1 MSIRSFEI
9 EREDSGAS
17 SRVIKQLEEVHM
29 TDRSWISSSVLTV
42 VMASVL
48 LAPTFLAAQAPSA
61 TPATSPA
68 KTKTWTGSRTPDGQP
83 DLQGYWTSL
92 SFTPMERPAKYG
104 GREFLTDEEMAQ
116 VFKAGV
122 QHAYEFTYA
131 NSAETP
137 VYDSTVYALGAWQN
151 GVTPNRRTS
160 LVVDPPDGRIPPLT
174 PEGQKITAA
183 MKRIPTANENLEL
196 EGPVRADGPEDL
208 TLGVRCLSFGG
219 PPILPAA
226 YNSDVHIVQGA
237 GYVMIEYEWNSEVRI
252 IPLDGRPPLSKNIHR
267 WHGDSRGHW
276 EGNTLV
282 VETTNFRPGATFQNA
297 NPTTLKITERF
308 TRLDARTIDYKFTI
322 DDPATWTKPWSAI
335 VPLSHIDGPMFE
347 YACGEGNNGIVNIL
361 AGARAVEKGAARGPQ
376 KNSN

>member
-1 MSIRSFEI
+1 
-9 EREDSGAS
+9 
-17 SRVIKQLEEVHM
+17 
-29 TDRSWISSSVLTV
+29 
-42 VMASVL
+42 
-48 LAPTFLAAQAPSA
+48 
-61 TPATSPA
+61 
-68 KTKTWTGSRTPDGQP
+68 
-83 DLQGYWTSL
+83 
-92 SFTPMERPAKYG
+92 
-104 GREFLTDEEMAQ
+104 
-116 VFKAGV
+116 V

-151 GVTPNRRTS
+151 GVQPNRRTS

-174 PEGQKITAA
+174 PEGEKSRAE
-183 MKRIPTANENLEL
+183 MKKIPTANENIETQ
-196 EGPVRADGPEDL
+196 GPVQADDPNDL

-237 GYVMIEYEWNSEVRI
+237 GYVMIEYEWNSEVRL
-252 IPLDGRPPLSKNIHR
+252 IPLDGRPPLSQNMHR

-297 NPTTLKITERF
+297 DPNTLKITERF
-308 TRLDARTIDYKFTI
+308 TRIDARTIEYKFTI

-335 VPLSHIDGPMFE
+335 VPLSHADGPMFE
-347 YACGEGNNGIVNIL
+347 YACAEGNNGIVNIL
-361 AGARAVEKGAARGPQ
+361 AGARATERAAAKDQP
-376 KNSN
+376 KASN

>member
-1 MSIRSFEI
+1 MTNRFWT
-9 EREDSGAS
+9 S
-17 SRVIKQLEEVHM
+17 S
-29 TDRSWISSSVLTV
+29 TV
-42 VMASVL
+42 VTALIAGVL
-48 LAPTFLAAQAPSA
+48 MTATFVLAQAPQDKHA
-61 TPATSPA
+61 TPAA
-68 KTKTWTGSRTPDGQP
+68 KSSAGRTGAETWTTPRTPDGQP

-104 GREFLTDEEMAQ
+104 NREFLTDEEMAE

-122 QHAYEFTYA
+122 QHSYEFTYA

-174 PEGQKITAA
+174 TEGQKKRAA
-183 MKRIPTANENLEL
+183 MKPIPTANEALEA
-196 EGPVRADGPEDL
+196 GGSVRADGPEDL

-226 YNSDVHIVQGA
+226 YNSDVHIIQSA
-237 GYVMIEYEWNSEVRI
+237 SYVMIEYEWNSEVRI
-252 IPLDGRPPLSKNIHR
+252 IPLDTRPRLSENMHR

-297 NPTTLKITERF
+297 NPKALKITERF
-308 TRLDARTIDYKFTI
+308 TRIDARTIEYKFTV
-322 DDPATWTKPWSAI
+322 DDPTTWTKPWSAI

-361 AGARAVEKGAARGPQ
+361 AGARAAEKTAITKGPQ

>member
-1 MSIRSFEI
+1 
-9 EREDSGAS
+9 
-17 SRVIKQLEEVHM
+17 M
-29 TDRSWISSSVLTV
+29 TNRFWVSATVLTAL
-42 VMASVL
+42 MAIAL
-48 LAPTFLAAQAPSA
+48 LSPPFLAAQARPSTSA
-61 TPATSPA
+61 TPAA
-68 KTKTWTGSRTPDGQP
+68 GAKTWTASRTPDGQP

-92 SFTPMERPAKYG
+92 SFTPMERPAKYA
-104 GREFLTDEEMAQ
+104 GREFLTDEEAAE

-160 LVVDPPDGRIPPLT
+160 LVVDPPDGKIPPLA
-174 PEGQKITAA
+174 PEAQKARAA
-183 MKRIPTANENLEL
+183 MKKIPTANENLEVQ
-196 EGPVRADGPEDL
+196 GPVQADGPEDL

-226 YNSDVHIVQGA
+226 YNSNVHIVQGA
-237 GYVMIEYEWNSEVRI
+237 GYVMIEYEWNSEIRT
-252 IPLDGRPPLSKNIHR
+252 IPLDGRPQLSHNIHR

-276 EGNTLV
+276 EGNALV

-297 NPTTLKITERF
+297 NPKTLKITERF
-308 TRLDARTIDYKFTI
+308 TRLDARTIEYKFTI

-361 AGARAVEKGAARGPQ
+361 AGARASERAAVGGLQ
-376 KNSN
+376 KDSN

>member
-1 MSIRSFEI
+1 MKNRL
-9 EREDSGAS
+9 G
-17 SRVIKQLEEVHM
+17 V
-29 TDRSWISSSVLTV
+29 SSSALAR
-42 VMASVL
+42 VMAGVL
-48 LAPTFLAAQAPSA
+48 LAPAFLGAQAP
-61 TPATSPA
+61 PATTSTTA
-68 KTKTWTGSRTPDGQP
+68 IKTKAWTAPRTPDGQP

-104 GREFLTDEEMAQ
+104 EKEFLTDEEAAQ

-160 LVVDPPDGRIPPLT
+160 LVVDPPDGKIPPLT
-174 PEGQKITAA
+174 SEAQKARAA
-183 MKRIPTANENLEL
+183 MKKIPTANENLEVQ
-196 EGPVRADGPEDL
+196 GPVRADGPEDL

-237 GYVMIEYEWNSEVRI
+237 GYLMIEYEWNSEVRI
-252 IPLDGRPPLSKNIHR
+252 IPLDGRPHLSQDIHR

-297 NPTTLKITERF
+297 NPKTLKITERF
-308 TRLDARTIDYKFTI
+308 TRLDARTIEYKFTI
-322 DDPATWTKPWSAI
+322 DDPTTWTKPWSAI

-361 AGARAVEKGAARGPQ
+361 AGARAGEKAAARGLQ
-376 KNSN
+376 KDSN

>member
-1 MSIRSFEI
+1 
-9 EREDSGAS
+9 
-17 SRVIKQLEEVHM
+17 M
-29 TDRSWISSSVLTV
+29 TNRFRISSSVLIAA
-42 VMASVL
+42 MAAA
-48 LAPTFLAAQAPSA
+48 LAAPAFVAAQAL
-61 TPATSPA
+61 PA
-68 KTKTWTGSRTPDGQP
+68 KPVAPSVKAKTGLVSHTPDGQP
-83 DLQGYWTSL
+83 NLQGYWTSL

-104 GREFLTDEEMAQ
+104 GREFLTDQEMAE

-151 GVTPNRRTS
+151 GVQPNRRTS
-160 LVVDPPDGRIPPLT
+160 LIVDPPDGRIPALT
-174 PEGQKITAA
+174 PEAQKARAA
-183 MKRIPTANENLEL
+183 MRKIPTANENVEV
-196 EGPVRADGPEDL
+196 GGDVQADSPADL

-226 YNSDVHIVQGA
+226 YNSDVHIVQSA
-237 GYVMIEYEWNSEVRI
+237 GYVMIEYEWNSEVRV
-252 IPLDGRPPLSKNIHR
+252 IPLDGRPRLSDNFHR

-282 VETTNFRPGATFQNA
+282 VETTNFRSGATFQNA
-297 NPTTLKITERF
+297 NPKTLKITERF
-308 TRLDARTIDYKFTI
+308 TRLDANTIEYKFTI
-322 DDPATWTKPWSAI
+322 DDPTTWTKPWSAI

-361 AGARAVEKGAARGPQ
+361 AGARATEKTAASVPQ
-376 KNSN
+376 KHSN

>member
-1 MSIRSFEI
+1 
-9 EREDSGAS
+9 
-17 SRVIKQLEEVHM
+17 M
-29 TDRSWISSSVLTV
+29 TDRFGLSSSVLTV
-42 VMASVL
+42 LMASAL
-48 LAPTFLAAQAPSA
+48 LAPAFLSAQAPPA
-61 TPATSPA
+61 PRTTPAA
-68 KTKTWTGSRTPDGQP
+68 KAKSWTVARTPDGQP

-104 GREFLTDEEMAQ
+104 GREFLTDEEMAE
-116 VFKAGV
+116 VFKSGV

-131 NSAETP
+131 NSAEVP

-174 PEGQKITAA
+174 PEGQKARAA
-183 MKRIPTANENLEL
+183 MRKIPTANENIEL
-196 EGPVRADGPEDL
+196 DQPVRADGPEDL

-226 YNSDVHIVQGA
+226 YNSNVRIVQSP

-252 IPLDGRPPLSKNIHR
+252 IPLDGRPHLSENFHR

-297 NPTTLKITERF
+297 NPDTLRITERF
-308 TRLDARTIDYKFTI
+308 TRIDAATIEYKFTI
-322 DDPATWTKPWSAI
+322 DDPTTWTKPWSAI
-335 VPLSHIDGPMFE
+335 VPLSHVEGPMFE
-347 YACGEGNNGIVNIL
+347 YACSEGNNGIVNIL
-361 AGARAVEKGAARGPQ
+361 AGARAAEKAATGGPR
-376 KNSN
+376 KDSN

>member
-1 MSIRSFEI
+1 MAHRLWV
-9 EREDSGAS
+9 S
-17 SRVIKQLEEVHM
+17 SRVLAGVTATILSAAAFVAAQ
-29 TDRSWISSSVLTV
+29 SPS
-42 VMASVL
+42 
-48 LAPTFLAAQAPSA
+48 APTAKPV
-61 TPATSPA
+61 A
-68 KTKTWTGSRTPDGQP
+68 KTKAWTLPHTPDGQP

-104 GREFLTDEEMAQ
+104 GREFLTDQEMAE

-151 GVTPNRRTS
+151 GVKPNPRTS

-174 PEGQKITAA
+174 PQGEKARAA
-183 MKRIPTANENLEL
+183 MRKIPTANENIE
-196 EGPVRADGPEDL
+196 EQGPVQADGPEDL

-237 GYVMIEYEWNSEVRI
+237 GYVMIEYEWNSEVRV
-252 IPLDGRPPLSKNIHR
+252 IPLDGRPRLSQNVHR

-282 VETTNFRPGATFQNA
+282 VETTNFQPGTTFQNTNA
-297 NPTTLKITERF
+297 KTLKITERF
-308 TRLDARTIDYKFTI
+308 TRTDAGTIEYKFTI
-322 DDPATWTKPWSAI
+322 DDPKTWTKPWSAI

-347 YACGEGNNGIVNIL
+347 YACAEGNNGIVNIL
-361 AGARAVEKGAARGPQ
+361 AGARATEKAAATHPRNNGKGVE
-376 KNSN
+376 

>member
-1 MSIRSFEI
+1 MTYRF
-9 EREDSGAS
+9 GA
-17 SRVIKQLEEVHM
+17 
-29 TDRSWISSSVLTV
+29 SSSVL
-42 VMASVL
+42 MAAMAVF
-48 LAPTFLAAQAPSA
+48 LAPTFVAAQTTVAKAAPAA
-61 TPATSPA
+61 TTSRS
-68 KTKTWTGSRTPDGQP
+68 WTLSRTADGQP

-104 GREFLTDEEMAQ
+104 NREFLTDEEKTE
-116 VFKAGV
+116 VFKSGV

-137 VYDSTVYALGAWQN
+137 VYDATVYALGAWQN
-151 GVTPNRRTS
+151 GVQPNPRTS
-160 LVVDPPDGRIPPLT
+160 LIVDPPDGRIPPLT
-174 PEGQKITAA
+174 PEGEKARA
-183 MKRIPTANENLEL
+183 GMKKIPTANENIETQ
-196 EGPVRADGPEDL
+196 GPVQADGPDDL

-252 IPLDGRPPLSKNIHR
+252 IPLDGRPPLSQKIHR

-282 VETTNFRPGATFQNA
+282 VETTNFKPGATFQNA
-297 NPTTLKITERF
+297 NPNTLKITERF
-308 TRLDARTIDYKFTI
+308 TRINASTIEYKFTI
-322 DDPATWTKPWSAI
+322 DDPKTWTKPWSAI

-347 YACGEGNNGIVNIL
+347 YACAEGNNGIVNIL
-361 AGARAVEKGAARGPQ
+361 AGARATEKAAAKDLP
-376 KNSN
+376 KTSN

>member
-1 MSIRSFEI
+1 MA
-9 EREDSGAS
+9 D
-17 SRVIKQLEEVHM
+17 RVRI
-29 TDRSWISSSVLTV
+29 SWRVLTV
-42 VMASVL
+42 VATAL
-48 LAPTFLAAQAPSA
+48 LTPVFLGAQALPAKSA
-61 TPATSPA
+61 TPAARA
-68 KTKTWTGSRTPDGQP
+68 KTEAVSRTPDGHP

-92 SFTPMERPAKYG
+92 SFTPMERPAKYN
-104 GREFLTDEEMAQ
+104 GREFLTDQEMAE

-151 GVTPNRRTS
+151 GVQPNPRTS

-174 PEGQKITAA
+174 PQAQKTRAA
-183 MKRIPTANENLEL
+183 IRKIPTANENLEV
-196 EGPVRADGPEDL
+196 GGDVQADGPEDL

-226 YNSDVHIVQGA
+226 YNSDVHIVQA
-237 GYVMIEYEWNSEVRI
+237 SGYVMIEYEWNSEVRI
-252 IPLDGRPPLSKNIHR
+252 IPLNGSPRLSENIHR

-297 NPTTLKITERF
+297 NPNTLKITERF
-308 TRLDARTIDYKFTI
+308 TRLNAKTIEYKFTV

-361 AGARAVEKGAARGPQ
+361 AGARAAEKTAAKLPQ
-376 KNSN
+376 KHSN

>member
-1 MSIRSFEI
+1 
-9 EREDSGAS
+9 
-17 SRVIKQLEEVHM
+17 M
-29 TDRSWISSSVLTV
+29 TNGRWTSSSVVTV
-42 VMASVL
+42 VIASVL
-48 LAPTFLAAQAPSA
+48 MAPIFLAAQTPSAKPA
-61 TPATSPA
+61 TPAA
-68 KTKTWTGSRTPDGQP
+68 KSKTWMMPRTPDGQP

-104 GREFLTDEEMAQ
+104 NREFLTDEEMAE

-122 QHAYEFTYA
+122 QHSYEFTYA

-174 PEGQKITAA
+174 PEGRKIRAA
-183 MKRIPTANENLEL
+183 MKPIPTANEALEAG
-196 EGPVRADGPEDL
+196 GPVRADGAEDL

-226 YNSDVHIVQGA
+226 YNSDVHVVQGA
-237 GYVMIEYEWNSEVRI
+237 GFVMIEYEWNSEVRL
-252 IPLDGRPPLSKNIHR
+252 IPLDGRPPLSENIHR

-276 EGNTLV
+276 EGDTLV

-297 NPTTLKITERF
+297 NPKTLKITERF
-308 TRLDARTIDYKFTI
+308 TRVDAHTIEYKFTI
-322 DDPATWTKPWSAI
+322 DDPSTWTKPWSAI

-361 AGARAVEKGAARGPQ
+361 AGARASEKAAAKGPQ

>member
-1 MSIRSFEI
+1 
-9 EREDSGAS
+9 
-17 SRVIKQLEEVHM
+17 M
-29 TDRSWISSSVLTV
+29 TDRFRIASRALTV
-42 VMASVL
+42 VASAL
-48 LAPTFLAAQAPSA
+48 LAPAFLGAQALPAKSA
-61 TPATSPA
+61 TPAAKA
-68 KTKTWTGSRTPDGQP
+68 KTQTASRTPDGQP

-92 SFTPMERPAKYG
+92 SFTPMERPAKFA
-104 GREFLTDEEMAQ
+104 GREFLTDGEMAE

-151 GVTPNRRTS
+151 GVQPNPRTS
-160 LVVDPPDGRIPPLT
+160 LVVDPPDGKIPPLT
-174 PEGQKITAA
+174 PEAQKARA
-183 MKRIPTANENLEL
+183 SMRKIPTANENLEV
-196 EGPVRADGPEDL
+196 GGDVQADGPQDL

-226 YNSDVHIVQGA
+226 YNSDVHIIQA
-237 GYVMIEYEWNSEVRI
+237 SGYVMIEYEWNSEVRI
-252 IPLDGRPPLSKNIHR
+252 IPLDARPRLSENLHR

-297 NPTTLKITERF
+297 NPGTLKITERF
-308 TRLDARTIDYKFTI
+308 TRLNASTIEYKFTI

-335 VPLSHIDGPMFE
+335 VPLSHIEGPMFE

-361 AGARAVEKGAARGPQ
+361 AGARAAEKTAA
-376 KNSN
+376 KLSEKHSN

>member
-1 MSIRSFEI
+1 MTHRF
-9 EREDSGAS
+9 GAS
-17 SRVIKQLEEVHM
+17 S
-29 TDRSWISSSVLTV
+29 TVLTAA
-42 VMASVL
+42 MAVL
-48 LAPTFLAAQAPSA
+48 LAPGFLAAQTQTAKAAPA
-61 TPATSPA
+61 AATS
-68 KTKTWTGSRTPDGQP
+68 KTWTLPRTPDGQP
-83 DLQGYWTSL
+83 DVQGYWTSL

-104 GREFLTDEEMAQ
+104 KREFLTDEEMAE
-116 VFKAGV
+116 VFKSGV

-151 GVTPNRRTS
+151 GVQPNRRTS

-174 PEGQKITAA
+174 PEGEKSRAE
-183 MKRIPTANENLEL
+183 MKKIPTANENIETQ
-196 EGPVRADGPEDL
+196 GPVQADDPNDL

-237 GYVMIEYEWNSEVRI
+237 GYVMIEYEWNSEVRV
-252 IPLDGRPPLSKNIHR
+252 IPLDGRPPLSQNMHR

-297 NPTTLKITERF
+297 DPSTLKITERF
-308 TRLDARTIDYKFTI
+308 TRIDARTIEYKFTV

-335 VPLSHIDGPMFE
+335 VPLSHSDGPMFE
-347 YACGEGNNGIVNIL
+347 YACAEGNNGIVNIL
-361 AGARAVEKGAARGPQ
+361 AGARATEKAAAKDQP
-376 KNSN
+376 KASN

>member
-1 MSIRSFEI
+1 MTHRL
-9 EREDSGAS
+9 GAS
-17 SRVIKQLEEVHM
+17 SSALAA
-29 TDRSWISSSVLTV
+29 
-42 VMASVL
+42 VMAVL
-48 LAPTFLAAQAPSA
+48 LAPSFVAAQTTLAKA
-61 TPATSPA
+61 APATS
-68 KTKTWTGSRTPDGQP
+68 TSKTWTVPRTPEGQP

-104 GREFLTDEEMAQ
+104 NRELLTDEEMAE
-116 VFKAGV
+116 VFKSGV

-151 GVTPNRRTS
+151 GVQPNRRTS
-160 LVVDPPDGRIPPLT
+160 LVVDPSDGRIPPLT
-174 PEGQKITAA
+174 PEGEKARA
-183 MKRIPTANENLEL
+183 EMRKLPTANENIETQ
-196 EGPVRADGPEDL
+196 GPVQADGPDDL

-237 GYVMIEYEWNSEVRI
+237 GYVMIEYEWNSEVRV
-252 IPLDGRPPLSKNIHR
+252 IPLDGRPPLSQNMHR

-282 VETTNFRPGATFQNA
+282 VETTNFRPGATFQGA
-297 NPTTLKITERF
+297 NPKTLKITERF
-308 TRLDARTIDYKFTI
+308 TRTNAGTIEYKFTI
-322 DDPATWTKPWSAI
+322 DDPTTWTKPWSAI

-347 YACGEGNNGIVNIL
+347 YACAEGNNGIVNIL
-361 AGARAVEKGAARGPQ
+361 AGARATERAAAKDPQ
-376 KNSN
+376 KTSN